1 MFKAQGLDVTI
12 QNFGASG
19 AKALQ
24 SLIGGSSDVVVG
36 FYDHTVQMQA
46 EGQDVRCVIL
56 LNKNPGIALAVRDDL
71 AATIKDAKDLKGKNI
86 GVTGPGSSTDFLLRY
101 LLVRAGVKPEDVS
114 IIGVGSGASAV
125 AAMER
130 KSIDA
135 VMNYDPAITMLERRK
150 LAHVMVDGRT
160 SEGSRQAFG
169 GPYPASCLYS
179 TGAFIA
185 KNPVTIQ
192 RLVNAFAQALTFID
206 KTPAAEIAAALPPEY
221 GLGDPGLFAEVIG
234 HSKPMFPAVGTFES
248 EGPRARQ
255 GSAERV
261 QRESPRRENP
271 AGGTPTRTGSWRA
284 RRTSWW
290 TCRRLEQSDCSA
302 PTGLLEGRKLVQG
315 IDHRRHEIVSAAM
328 SGVVENLQSAGGP
341 SLGQPPGGHQW
352 CADIE
357 ASIDEHARDAV
368 QLRGVPDQLVLLEK
382 RGVPPIVSH
391 EASEPQT
398 KLGILVA
405 RIWSV
410 TRARETW
417 ASSQAHHSRAA
428 RSRAIGSGP
437 ASIRA

>member
-1 MFKAQGLDVTI
+1 MTTTPWLRRVSAALLALAALMPARGNAQAIEHPKLTLSIGTFIISYLPLPVADAKGLFKAQGLDVTI

-114 IIGVGSGASAV
+114 IIGVGSGASVV

-206 KTPAAEIAAALPPEY
+206 KTPAPEIAAALPPEY

-234 HSKPMFPAVGTFES
+234 HSKPMFPAVGTFDPKDLARAKEVLS
-248 EGPRARQ
+248 EFNEKVRGAKI
-255 GSAERV
+255 
-261 QRESPRRENP
+261 
-271 AGGTPTRTGSWRA
+271 
-284 RRTSWW
+284 
-290 TCRRLEQSDCSA
+290 RLED
-302 PTGLLEGRKLVQG
+302 TYTNRF
-315 IDHRRHEIVSAAM
+315 
-328 SGVVENLQSAGGP
+328 VESTT
-341 SLGQPPGGHQW
+341 H
-352 CADIE
+352 
-357 ASIDEHARDAV
+357 
-368 QLRGVPDQLVLLEK
+368 
-382 RGVPPIVSH
+382 
-391 EASEPQT
+391 
-398 KLGILVA
+398 
-405 RIWSV
+405 
-410 TRARETW
+410 
-417 ASSQAHHSRAA
+417 
-428 RSRAIGSGP
+428 
-437 ASIRA
+437 

>member
-1 MFKAQGLDVTI
+1 MTMIAGLRRAALAVLALAALMPVRGHAQAVEQPKLTLSIGTFIISYLPLPVAEAKGFFKKQGLDVTI
-12 QNFGASG
+12 QNFGAGG

-71 AATIKDAKDLKGKNI
+71 AATIKGAKDLKGAKI
-86 GVTGPGSSTDFLLRY
+86 GITSPGSSTDFLLRY
-101 LLVRAGVKPEDVS
+101 LLIRAGVKPDDVS
-114 IIGVGSGASAV
+114 IIGVGSGASVV

-192 RLVNAFAQALTFID
+192 RLVNAFAEALTFID
-206 KTPAAEIAAALPPEY
+206 KTPAAEIAAALPAEY

-234 HSKPMFPAVGTFES
+234 HSKPMFPTTGTFDPKDLERAKDVLS
-248 EGPRARQ
+248 EFN
-255 GSAERV
+255 EKV
-261 QRESPRRENP
+261 
-271 AGGTPTRTGSWRA
+271 RTA
-284 RRTSWW
+284 KI
-290 TCRRLEQSDCSA
+290 RLGD
-302 PTGLLEGRKLVQG
+302 TYTNRFVEGAT
-315 IDHRRHEIVSAAM
+315 H
-328 SGVVENLQSAGGP
+328 
-341 SLGQPPGGHQW
+341 
-352 CADIE
+352 
-357 ASIDEHARDAV
+357 
-368 QLRGVPDQLVLLEK
+368 
-382 RGVPPIVSH
+382 
-391 EASEPQT
+391 
-398 KLGILVA
+398 
-405 RIWSV
+405 
-410 TRARETW
+410 
-417 ASSQAHHSRAA
+417 
-428 RSRAIGSGP
+428 
-437 ASIRA
+437 